1 MNDTIKQDTRHIW
14 HPFTQH
20 GTENVP
26 PVIARAKGASLFD
39 AQDNEILD
47 LISSWWTCTHGHA
60 HPAINAA
67 LAKQADT
74 MEHVMFAGFTH
85 PAAAALAEKIVDA
98 LPGDLTKVFFSD
110 NGSTAVEVALKLAY
124 QYWRNKGEDGRTL
137 FLAFDGAYHGDTVG
151 AMSVGKSCGFYTPYE
166 DLLFRVDTIPFVDT
180 WDGDVDI
187 DARENA
193 ALAVIEK
200 TLTANKDKIAAL
212 IVEPI
217 MQGAIG
223 IRLCRPSYMK
233 AVSDMA
239 RAHGVLVIYDEVA
252 VGFGRL
258 GTLFACEQI
267 GFTPDLVCLSKGLT
281 AGYMPMSLTV
291 ATQGVFDA
299 FLDKGFGKA
308 FAHGHSFTANPLAC
322 AVALKS
328 LELFSEENTLA
339 KIAHIE
345 TRHRAFADT
354 LTAHPCAEKIRV
366 RGSVLAFTL
375 RDANGYKSA
384 AGEYLRGWFLSH
396 GLNIRPL
403 GGTVYLMPPYCIT
416 DAELT
421 RAYDGIVEGLGA
433 LADRQAAA

>member
-1 MNDTIKQDTRHIW
+1 MSDTSKQDTRHIW

-20 GTENVP
+20 GNEYAP
-26 PVIARAKGASLFD
+26 PVITHAKGASLFD
-39 AQDNEILD
+39 DQGNEILD
-47 LISSWWTCTHGHA
+47 LISSWWTCIHGHA
-60 HPAINAA
+60 HPAINDA
-67 LAKQADT
+67 LTKQANT

-85 PAAAALAEKIVDA
+85 PAAAALAEKLAHV

-124 QYWRNKGEDGRTL
+124 QYWRNKGDDGRTL

-180 WDGDVDI
+180 WDGDADI
-187 DARENA
+187 DAREAA
-193 ALAVIEK
+193 ALAAIEK
-200 TLTANKDKIAAL
+200 ILITHKNKIAAL

-217 MQGAIG
+217 MQGASG
-223 IRLCRPSYMK
+223 VRLCRPSYMK

-239 RAHGVLVIYDEVA
+239 RAHDVLVIYDEVA

-267 GFTPDLVCLSKGLT
+267 GFTPDLICLSKGLT
-281 AGYMPMSLTV
+281 AGYMPMSVTV

-328 LELFSEENTLA
+328 LALFAEENTLV

-345 TRHRAFADT
+345 TRHRAFAQT
-354 LTAHPCAEKIRV
+354 LAAHPQAEKIRV
-366 RGSVLAFTL
+366 RGSILAFSL
-375 RDANGYKSA
+375 RDESGYKSS
-384 AGEYLRGWFLSH
+384 AGEYLRAWFLRK
-396 GLNIRPL
+396 GLNIRPI
-403 GGTVYLMPPYCIT
+403 GSTVYLMPPYCIT
-416 DAELT
+416 DDELT
-421 RAYDGIVEGLGA
+421 RAYDGIIEGLNA
-433 LADRQAAA
+433 LSRQEAA

>member
-1 MNDTIKQDTRHIW
+1 MNDTTTNDARHVW

-20 GTENVP
+20 GTEYAP
-26 PVIARAKGASLFD
+26 PVIVRAKGASLFD
-39 AQDNEILD
+39 DRGNEILD
-47 LISSWWTCTHGHA
+47 LISSWWTCIHGHA

-67 LAKQADT
+67 LAKQAGA

-85 PAAAALAEKIVDA
+85 PAAAAIAEKLARA
-98 LPGDLTKVFFSD
+98 LPGDLCKVFFSD

-124 QYWRNKGEDGRTL
+124 QYWRNKGDNNRTL

-151 AMSVGKSCGFYTPYE
+151 AMSVGKSCGFYNAYE
-166 DLLFRVDTIPFVDT
+166 DLMFRVDTIPFVDT
-180 WDGDVDI
+180 WDGDKDV

-193 ALAVIEK
+193 ALATIEK
-200 TLTANKDKIAAL
+200 TLIAHRDKIAAL

-217 MQGAIG
+217 MQGASG

-239 RAHGVLVIYDEVA
+239 RAHGILVIYDEVA

-267 GFTPDLVCLSKGLT
+267 GFTPDLICLSKGLT
-281 AGYMPMSLTV
+281 AGYMPMSVTV

-328 LELFSEENTLA
+328 LELFAEENTLA

-345 TRHRAFADT
+345 TRHRAFART
-354 LTAHPCAEKIRV
+354 LTAHTQADKIRV
-366 RGSVLAFTL
+366 RGSILAFSL
-375 RDANGYKSA
+375 KHAGGYKSSP
-384 AGEYLRGWFLSH
+384 GEYLRGWFLGK
-396 GLNIRPL
+396 GLNIRPI
-403 GGTVYLMPPYCIT
+403 GSTVYLMPPYCIT
-416 DAELT
+416 DTELD
-421 RAYDGIVEGLGA
+421 RAYDGIIEGLNA
-433 LADRQAAA
+433 LSLQAAA